1 MPAVSSTAYLRK
13 RCGMVGRAARDGD
26 QKCRVPGADRLAGPF
41 KDRIRGVE
49 QPRAG
54 FRDFADF
61 IEHMCRHS

>member
-1 MPAVSSTAYLRK
+1 MI
-13 RCGMVGRAARDGD
+13 GRAAGNGD

-61 IEHMCRHS
+61 IEHMGRHS